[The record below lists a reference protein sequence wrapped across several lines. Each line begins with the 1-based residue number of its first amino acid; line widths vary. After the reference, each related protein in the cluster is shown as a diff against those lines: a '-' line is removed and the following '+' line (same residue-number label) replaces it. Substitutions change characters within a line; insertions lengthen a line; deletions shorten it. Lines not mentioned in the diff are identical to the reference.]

1 MRKRKY
7 RQAAACFLTAALI
20 LSAVPAPAVLAE
32 TETSSETIQQE
43 IPEEESTVSVTSG
56 TEVSE
61 EESTVT
67 VTPGT
72 EVPEEESTITEMS
85 GTEFPVETE
94 PQTVPL
100 TEQNTET
107 ETQVETKAEI
117 QTESEIETETAIRM
131 ETSGET
137 TEKETE
143 VFIEQKAPRVENDVA
158 IVKIGETET
167 RCTTLVQAFAV
178 ANGNTATVTLLQNTT
193 ITDSINITG
202 GRITFDGNNY
212 KVTYEGGTGFTIQ
225 GNDTVIIAQNM
236 NYQDDIMGI
245 NVYGATFIL
254 ESGYILYINSI
265 YNGGTVIINGGT
277 IDYINNYGGTVK
289 HKSPTPSIAVD
300 SVNAGSVTVKHLDN
314 VDYYGGAKYKL
325 TDQTGTVIYDWQ
337 ESNEFFDLS
346 SNTAYKV
353 YAKYVGND
361 SWVESEEA
369 VTEIKSAPAAYHIK
383 IPSSLLIDGE
393 ATSMQIGVDTE
404 QPFDLGGDGRITV
417 KINHNNTLASDGTL
431 TLTREGADN
440 TITSTLFVN
449 NQVFTD
455 NINPIATFTMAN
467 KDTEKAIIS
476 CTKPESTTGRILAG
490 TYNGTISFEI
500 TYTDNGNSVSKN
512 YTVPVRFTCYSVTV
526 KGSCAQTTGVG
537 SYAEGETVTINA
549 GTREDY
555 TFDCWTSEDDVKF
568 ANADS
573 AQTTFIMPGEDVT
586 VTANWLPKPTGIEEQ
601 KFVRYIVEH
610 HKQAANGDYILVET
624 EYPIGKVG
632 ETVTA
637 AAKSYEGYTY
647 NAAES
652 NNSGKLIEIK
662 GDTDIVTLKLYYDL
676 TVFTVTVETS
686 GNGDASASPASA
698 TMGQTVALTATP
710 AEGSHFVKWE
720 AVPGDITLNDNTFAM
735 PASNVTVK
743 AVFAE
748 HTYSGWTQNDNDTHT
763 RACTVCGVK
772 QTEACTGGEATCTKE
787 AVCEVCG
794 QSYGEKDSDNH
805 TGEPVWKQ
813 DADSHTQYYDCCG
826 VVTVRQEPHEWE
838 NGKCAECGYGCTHSG
853 GTATCTARAVCEV
866 CGQPYG
872 EKDPDNH
879 TGQEAWVTTAE
890 SHTKVYS
897 CCKAVILQT
906 EAHTRND
913 EGRCSVCGYGCTHS
927 GGTATC
933 TQQAVCEICGALY
946 GDPDPGNH
954 TPSEVWTQENG
965 KHYHVCLNGCETHL
979 DEEACTG
986 GTAACTAKAVCQ
998 VCGQPYGDL
1007 DPDNHINLTEV
1018 EAVAATQQAEGNTA
1032 YWYCEDCGRY
1042 FVDADAS
1049 EEISQEDT
1057 VIDKL
1062 PADTSENGADGR
1074 PENGDSTTA
1083 GGTGTTGT
1091 AGGSG
1096 SQQSGS
1102 ATSTSGGTSG
1112 KDSPKTGDDT
1122 AAGLW
1127 ISFLALSGL
1136 GSVSLTILRRCRNR

>member
-1 MRKRKY
+1 M
-7 RQAAACFLTAALI
+7 
-20 LSAVPAPAVLAE
+20 
-32 TETSSETIQQE
+32 
-43 IPEEESTVSVTSG
+43 
-56 TEVSE
+56 
-61 EESTVT
+61 
-67 VTPGT
+67 
-72 EVPEEESTITEMS
+72 
-85 GTEFPVETE
+85 
-94 PQTVPL
+94 
-100 TEQNTET
+100 
-107 ETQVETKAEI
+107 
-117 QTESEIETETAIRM
+117 
-131 ETSGET
+131 
-137 TEKETE
+137 
-143 VFIEQKAPRVENDVA
+143 
-158 IVKIGETET
+158 
-167 RCTTLVQAFAV
+167 
-178 ANGNTATVTLLQNTT
+178 
-193 ITDSINITG
+193 
-202 GRITFDGNNY
+202 
-212 KVTYEGGTGFTIQ
+212 
-225 GNDTVIIAQNM
+225 
-236 NYQDDIMGI
+236 
-245 NVYGATFIL
+245 
-254 ESGYILYINSI
+254 
-265 YNGGTVIINGGT
+265 
-277 IDYINNYGGTVK
+277 
-289 HKSPTPSIAVD
+289 
-300 SVNAGSVTVKHLDN
+300 
-314 VDYYGGAKYKL
+314 
-325 TDQTGTVIYDWQ
+325 
-337 ESNEFFDLS
+337 
-346 SNTAYKV
+346 
-353 YAKYVGND
+353 
-361 SWVESEEA
+361 
-369 VTEIKSAPAAYHIK
+369 
-383 IPSSLLIDGE
+383 
-393 ATSMQIGVDTE
+393 
-404 QPFDLGGDGRITV
+404 
-417 KINHNNTLASDGTL
+417 

-763 RACTVCGVK
+763 RACTVCGAE
-772 QTEACTGGEATCTKE
+772 QNEACTGGKATCTQQ
-787 AVCEVCG
+787 AVCQVCG
-794 QSYGEKDSDNH
+794 QPYGEKNPGNH
-805 TGEPVWKQ
+805 TGELVWKQ

-890 SHTKVYS
+890 SHMKVYS
-897 CCKAVILQT
+897 CCKAVIQQS
-906 EAHTRND
+906 EAHIWND
-913 EGRCSVCGYGCTHS
+913 EGSCSVCGYGCTHS

-946 GDPDPGNH
+946 GDSDPGNH
-954 TPSEVWTQENG
+954 MPSEVWIQENG

-979 DEEACTG
+979 DEEACSG

-1042 FVDADAS
+1042 FADADAL
-1049 EEISQEDT
+1049 EEISPEDT

-1062 PADTSENGADGR
+1062 PADTSENGSDGR
-1074 PENGDSTTA
+1074 PENGDNTTA
-1083 GGTGTTGT
+1083 GGTGT
-1091 AGGSG
+1091 AGSSG

-1102 ATSTSGGTSG
+1102 GTSISGGTSG

-1136 GSVSLTILRRCRNR
+1136 GSVSLTILRRRRNR